1 MKAVVLEIRNGTA
14 AVLRE
19 DGIVEKFRKSCE
31 VGQTIELPGSRKQ
44 PALVRTLRAAV
55 AALVILGV
63 LGGGWSYQTVLA
75 YSYVSLDVDD
85 ASIEYTLNRRDQVI
99 DVTAQNEASLE
110 LAQQLNG
117 EGIRQA
123 EIGDAIR
130 KTVEILSPQEEQT
143 ATVAVTSGS
152 DSKAE
157 QLRQEVSRE
166 LETNGD
172 LQFEAHTASK
182 EERRAAQERGMSTGR
197 YQSSRRDGTQK
208 KDPAASGAPTAED
221 SGYAVPDPMSEQ
233 SAPGKEEAAPERR
246 TSRQEDLPT
255 EAVKT
260 QSGQAQ
266 EVPPVR
272 QDSPVQQE
280 SRPESAQQPEG
291 SGAEPQAPSF
301 QESGPVGADPGGQ
314 PNAAPGGGN
323 P

>member
-1 MKAVVLEIRNGTA
+1 M
-14 AVLRE
+14 
-19 DGIVEKFRKSCE
+19 
-31 VGQTIELPGSRKQ
+31 
-44 PALVRTLRAAV
+44 
-55 AALVILGV
+55 
-63 LGGGWSYQTVLA
+63 
-75 YSYVSLDVDD
+75 
-85 ASIEYTLNRRDQVI
+85 I

-166 LETNGD
+166 LETSGAV
-172 LQFEAHTASK
+172 QFEAHTASK

-280 SRPESAQQPEG
+280 SRPESAQLPEG

-314 PNAAPGGGN
+314 PNAAPAETPAQQSNTICSSRSTSSTPAVKSPRIPPPSKIKPTDSMKLAPFVNGIIKRKYKLKIN
-323 P
+323 EERD

>member
-19 DGIVEKFRKSCE
+19 DGIVEKLRRTCE
-31 VGQTIELPGSRKQ
+31 VGQTIELKGSRNG

-85 ASIEYTLNRRDQVI
+85 TSIEYTLNRRDQVI

-123 EIGDAIR
+123 DIGDAIR
-130 KTVEILSPQEEQT
+130 KTVEILSPREEQT

-166 LETNGD
+166 LETSGD
-172 LQFEAHTASK
+172 LQFEAHTASR
-182 EERRAAQERGMSTGR
+182 EERKAAQEHGMSTGR
-197 YQSSRRDGTQK
+197 YQASRQDGAQQE
-208 KDPAASGAPTAED
+208 DPAESGFPAAEE
-221 SGYAVPDPMSEQ
+221 SESAAPDPRPEKDV
-233 SAPGKEEAAPERR
+233 PGKEDAAPEHR
-246 TSRQEDLPT
+246 TSRQDALPEGT
-255 EAVKT
+255 GEK
-260 QSGQAQ
+260 QSGQPQ
-266 EVPPVR
+266 ETMPER

-280 SRPESAQQPEG
+280 TRPGDLQLPEG
-291 SGAEPQAPSF
+291 SGASPQTPSIP
-301 QESGPVGADPGGQ
+301 ESGPVGADPGGQ